1 MTPGTVVQW
10 WDRSTGGRRIGTV
23 ASVRSTRRGDV
34 LRIMQGDGSTNEPAL
49 YMASR
54 NARGVLDF
62 PASEVQPYQRRRW
75 PDDAPEVCDEC
86 GSPEPG
92 GGCDADCPT
101 RDEDSREV
109 LPEPDEPTPA
119 PALPPLVFVE
129 PRDLATD
136 APGDGPPLALF

>member
-1 MTPGTVVQW
+1 MSPGDVVQW

-23 ASVRSTRRGDV
+23 ASVRQSRRGPV

-62 PASEVQPYQRRRW
+62 PADEVQPYRRRHW
-75 PDDAPEVCDEC
+75 PDEPCDEC
-86 GSPEPG
+86 GEPTPATNG
-92 GGCDADCPT
+92 HDPDCPT
-101 RDEDSREV
+101 YDEQSREV
-109 LPEPDEPTPA
+109 LPEPA
-119 PALPPLVFVE
+119 PALPPLVFIE
-129 PRDLATD
+129 PRDL